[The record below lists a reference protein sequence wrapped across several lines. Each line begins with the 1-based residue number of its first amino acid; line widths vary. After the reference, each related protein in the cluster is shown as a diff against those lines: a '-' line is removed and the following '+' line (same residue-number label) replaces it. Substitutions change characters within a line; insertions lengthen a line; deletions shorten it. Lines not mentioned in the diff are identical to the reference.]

1 MDFGDDDDIDD
12 ETFALV
18 DKIVEE
24 HNAKKALV
32 RNMLA
37 KPCGVNLDRNSE
49 NLITH

>member
-24 HNAKKALV
+24 HNAKKAQV
-32 RNMLA
+32 RNMLGSSFCKRIEIA
-37 KPCGVNLDRNSE
+37 
-49 NLITH
+49 I